1 MDSAQGVATMKR
13 RDLLRTM
20 CVAGGSAVLGGGKNL
35 EAQDADAAVGRGQTM
50 GVLVDTTKCLGCRMC
65 EYACAKA
72 NDLPEPEKEID
83 RATERTPTPTQLT
96 VNNRYETEKGPV
108 SVKRQCMH
116 CLRPACVSA
125 CLTKAM
131 HKTPTGAVDWDGKK
145 CMGCRF
151 CMVSCPF
158 NVPKFEYNS
167 ANPKITKCVMC
178 VERLAE
184 GEKPACVSGCPAG
197 ALVFGRRED
206 LLEEARTRIYTEP
219 GKYVPHI
226 YGEHEAGGTAWLYLA
241 KVPFDQLGFRTDL
254 GTTAFPMYTKE
265 FLYSVPLALT
275 LMPPFLLAVN
285 RATTRKHPE
294 EERTTETESEA

>member
-1 MDSAQGVATMKR
+1 MKR

-20 CVAGGSAVLGGGKNL
+20 CVAGGSAVLGGSKHL
-35 EAQDADAAVGRGQTM
+35 EAQEADTAIGRGQAM
-50 GVLVDTTKCLGCRMC
+50 GVLVDTTKCLGCRLC
-65 EYACAKA
+65 EFACAKA

-83 RATERTPTPTQLT
+83 RAVERTPTPTQLT
-96 VNNRYETEKGPV
+96 VNNRYETEQGPV

-125 CLTKAM
+125 CLTMAM
-131 HKTPTGAVDWDGKK
+131 HKTATGAVDWDGRK

-158 NVPKFEYNS
+158 NVPKFEYHS

-178 VERLAE
+178 VDRLAQ
-184 GEKPACVSGCPAG
+184 GEEPACVAGCPAG
-197 ALVFGRRED
+197 ALLFGRRRD
-206 LLEEARTRIYTEP
+206 LIEEARTRIYTEP
-219 GKYVPHI
+219 GRYVPHI
-226 YGEHEAGGTAWLYLA
+226 YGEHEAGGTSWLYLA

-254 GTTAFPMYTKE
+254 GNTAFPMYTKE

-275 LMPPFLLAVN
+275 LVPPFLLAVN
-285 RATTRKHPE
+285 RATARRHPE
-294 EERTTETESEA
+294 EEREVETEGEA